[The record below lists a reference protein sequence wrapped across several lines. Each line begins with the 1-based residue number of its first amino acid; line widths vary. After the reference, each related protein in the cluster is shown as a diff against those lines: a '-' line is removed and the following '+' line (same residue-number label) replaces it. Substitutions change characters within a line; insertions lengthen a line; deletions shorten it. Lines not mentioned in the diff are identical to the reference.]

1 MGSAIVDQP
10 FAVTTSWSISTWYPI
25 TYFTAFLDMYYLS
38 MNVDCMVKYMYTFHK
53 TCLWYT
59 ACCVLPSSEFN
70 SLKNSTVWFVQLLS
84 QHFVDNSET
93 QHFLFTAAVMFSQQ
107 LRSMWPRRT
116 TLGPTWCRWPTSP
129 WTRVQQSGSQPR
141 FPWQQLVWQQ
151 EPSSYHLLSTWPI
164 WIHNSSTKRPT
175 NITWR
180 HGGSV
185 CQQSFIKPWLINRLV
200 NCVASWVPT
209 LMPNFDKMILSK
221 SPTGAVTTASYHAT
235 DGHIVTDNK
244 EQHVLT
250 SITVSKD
257 QELVRLGN
265 EPVNLLNR
273 AYIMPQLQVECGSMW
288 RFTADEISST
298 QHWTL
303 MSNNDQAVMAKI
315 TTTLSWSNSF
325 LWTYNYVF
333 PTAVVTNSESDH
345 SRALPQ
351 AIDYAG
357 ATCLNRLPQQE
368 SQRLW
373 NLITDNVHFHEL
385 QQLKMGG
392 ARTTERLRGNSQICN
407 WLYHTFDCESYIE
420 AFNNYHQ
427 HVQDNMGE
435 NGIGEQQIEE
445 SQLYQSTRMAEW
457 DASWDQPTWRKL
469 WTPSANRH

>member
-1 MGSAIVDQP
+1 
-10 FAVTTSWSISTWYPI
+10 
-25 TYFTAFLDMYYLS
+25 
-38 MNVDCMVKYMYTFHK
+38 
-53 TCLWYT
+53 
-59 ACCVLPSSEFN
+59 
-70 SLKNSTVWFVQLLS
+70 
-84 QHFVDNSET
+84 
-93 QHFLFTAAVMFSQQ
+93 
-107 LRSMWPRRT
+107 
-116 TLGPTWCRWPTSP
+116 
-129 WTRVQQSGSQPR
+129 
-141 FPWQQLVWQQ
+141 
-151 EPSSYHLLSTWPI
+151 
-164 WIHNSSTKRPT
+164 
-175 NITWR
+175 
-180 HGGSV
+180 
-185 CQQSFIKPWLINRLV
+185 
-200 NCVASWVPT
+200 
-209 LMPNFDKMILSK
+209 MPNFDKMILSK
-221 SPTGAVTTASYHAT
+221 SPTGAVTTAFYHAT

-392 ARTTERLRGNSQICN
+392 ARTTERLRGNSQIFN

-445 SQLYQSTRMAEW
+445 SQLYQSTRMAE
-457 DASWDQPTWRKL
+457 
-469 WTPSANRH
+469 